1 MGDFGET
8 VINCINN
15 SDLKDIKVK
24 TFGYKDLFV
33 EHGKVDELEKKY
45 KLDGESI
52 IKFVNKK
59 LFNNS

>member
-1 MGDFGET
+1 MEDFGQT

-24 TFGYKDLFV
+24 TFGYNDLFV

-45 KLDGESI
+45 KLDVESI
-52 IKFVNKK
+52 MKFINKK
-59 LFNNS
+59 

>member
-1 MGDFGET
+1 MVDFGET

-24 TFGYKDLFV
+24 TFGYNDLFV

-45 KLDGESI
+45 GLDAETI
-52 IKFVNKK
+52 FEKI
-59 LFNNS
+59 